1 MSTRSYIYIKIKP
14 EDKGRVIKNPLAFAK
29 KQGIKFRKGTQK
41 YRHFEP
47 FKVGDFTYI
56 GIYSHFDG
64 YINGG
69 VGQELFTHYQDYEKI
84 LALISLGSMRVV
96 ADGDNISYHA
106 MRCEG
111 QNYIFYMCDILT
123 AKDALGTVSYAYLY
137 EGGKWYVTTWP
148 DGKMFNNSVKW
159 YCLEDIL
166 AQQGV
171 VTEEA
176 KAVVVD

>member
-14 EDKGRVIKNPLAFAK
+14 EDKNRVIKNPLAFAK

-47 FKVGDFTYI
+47 FEVGNSTYI

-64 YINGG
+64 YINSG
-69 VGQELFTHYQDYEKI
+69 VGQELFTNYQDYEKI

-96 ADGDNISYHA
+96 ADGDNICYHS
-106 MRCEG
+106 MTGEKQC
-111 QNYIFYMCDILT
+111 YMFFTCAKLT
-123 AKDALGTVSYAYLY
+123 ANDALETASYAYLY
-137 EGGKWYVTTWP
+137 EDGKWYVTTWP
-148 DGKMFNNSVKW
+148 NGKMFNDLVKW
-159 YCLEDIL
+159 YSLEDML

-171 VTEEA
+171 VTGET
-176 KAVVVD
+176 KAVVLD